1 MEELQMARKRLTRRR
16 RRQVYGI
23 AIGIKRRGKRPPM
36 QIYPKEFTR
45 FEVAAIG
52 VMTIQWAYLEHMLL
66 IATAELVD
74 KANVAMPSEAMS
86 ISFERRVNAFR
97 TLIKDTVTDSWK
109 RTQLLSLATKITN
122 IQNDRHRVTHG
133 LWEWYPSNPVKLR
146 LYSFRPQFYFDTN
159 FDLDRLAKLCDRLGE
174 INYELTHPPRKGL
187 SKLEIT
193 SEDMS
198 YMSRE
203 ATIIFGGHDPAK
215 YGIYMPGLP
224 KAGPPHVVP
233 REPSA

>member
-1 MEELQMARKRLTRRR
+1 
-16 RRQVYGI
+16 
-23 AIGIKRRGKRPPM
+23 M

-52 VMTIQWAYLEHMLL
+52 IMTIQWAYLEHMLL

-133 LWEWYPSNPVKLR
+133 LWEWYPSNPVK
-146 LYSFRPQFYFDTN
+146 T
-159 FDLDRLAKLCDRLGE
+159 DRRD
-174 INYELTHPPRKGL
+174 
-187 SKLEIT
+187 
-193 SEDMS
+193 
-198 YMSRE
+198 
-203 ATIIFGGHDPAK
+203 
-215 YGIYMPGLP
+215 P
-224 KAGPPHVVP
+224 KAIVSTLKRFVVESGKP
-233 REPSA
+233 GAVPD